1 MAARPPGG
9 GGGSSEPEAIEF
21 GIAALD
27 ARLDEADVS
36 FPATGEE
43 ILRALD
49 DHTVPYDS
57 KGRTLELDAVLERV
71 PQSEFDNETAFLDAV
86 YPAFDEARRESG
98 SFLDR
103 LRDALPF

>member
-9 GGGSSEPEAIEF
+9 GDTSEPEAIEF

-36 FPATGEE
+36 FPATTAELRDALGDQE
-43 ILRALD
+43 IPYDAQGRTIALADALD
-49 DHTVPYDS
+49 
-57 KGRTLELDAVLERV
+57 RV
-71 PQSEFDNETAFLDAV
+71 PQEKFENETAFLNGL
-86 YPAFDEARRESG
+86 YPVFDEARREERGVIAS
-98 SFLDR
+98 

>member
-9 GGGSSEPEAIEF
+9 GDTSEPEAIEF

-36 FPATGEE
+36 FPATTAELRDALGDQE
-43 ILRALD
+43 IPYDAQGRTIALADALD
-49 DHTVPYDS
+49 
-57 KGRTLELDAVLERV
+57 RV
-71 PQSEFDNETAFLDAV
+71 PQEKFENETAFLNV
-86 YPAFDEARRESG
+86 LYPVFDEARREERGVIAS
-98 SFLDR
+98 

>member
-9 GGGSSEPEAIEF
+9 GDTKEPEAHEF

-36 FPATGEE
+36 YPATGAEVRDALGDQE
-43 ILRALD
+43 IPYDAQGRTIAVSTALD
-49 DHTVPYDS
+49 RVP
-57 KGRTLELDAVLERV
+57 KQRFENETELLDAL
-71 PQSEFDNETAFLDAV
+71 
-86 YPAFDEARRESG
+86 YPVFDEARSEERGVIAS
-98 SFLDR
+98 

>member
-9 GGGSSEPEAIEF
+9 GDTKEPEAIEF

-36 FPATGEE
+36 FPATAAE
-43 ILRALD
+43 LRDALGD
-49 DHTVPYDS
+49 QEVPYDAQ
-57 KGRTLELDAVLERV
+57 GRSIALADALDRV
-71 PQSEFDNETAFLDAV
+71 PKREFENETAFLDAV
-86 YPAFDEARRESG
+86 YPVFDEARREERGVIAS
-98 SFLDR
+98 